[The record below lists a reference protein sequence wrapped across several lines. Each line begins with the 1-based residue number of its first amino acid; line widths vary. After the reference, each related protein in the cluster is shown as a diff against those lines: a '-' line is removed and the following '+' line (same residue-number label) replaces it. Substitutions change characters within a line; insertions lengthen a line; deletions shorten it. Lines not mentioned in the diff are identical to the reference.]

1 MGRDLGADNYE
12 IYMKWVG
19 MDQTTLNEYK
29 QKGVI

>member
-12 IYMKWVG
+12 IYMKWIG

>member
-12 IYMKWVG
+12 IYLKWTG
-19 MDQTTLNEYK
+19 LTQTKVNELK